1 VTDKE
6 KAPPA
11 SEAEPQPQAEAGIAD
26 VPAAPAPDAAALP
39 VEPGVEPEAAGP
51 EEEDPHAAL
60 QRALE
65 EARGEAAEYLDGWQ
79 RARAELSNARK
90 RFRREQDQA
99 YANAVGSVLTRLLVV
114 VDDFERAFAVPEDER
129 ELEPWV
135 NGMALICRKLRQ
147 LLDQEGVTRIQTEGI
162 AFDPHLH
169 QAITHEPSDTVPE
182 GTVLGEVRAGY
193 QMNERVLR
201 PALVRVSAGGPAEPE
216 PAEDEEAAEAE
227 A

>member
-1 VTDKE
+1 VADKE
-6 KAPPA
+6 KPIPA
-11 SEAEPQPQAEAGIAD
+11 SEAEPQSQAEARTTD
-26 VPAAPAPDAAALP
+26 VLAEPVPEAVALP
-39 VEPGVEPEAAGP
+39 IEPEAEPAGAAA
-51 EEEDPHAAL
+51 EEEDPQAAL

-90 RFRREQDQA
+90 RFQREQEQA
-99 YANAVGSVLTRLLVV
+99 YANAVGSVMKRLLPI

-135 NGMALICRKLRQ
+135 SGMALISRKLQQ
-147 LLDQEGVTRIQTEGI
+147 LLDQEGVTRIQTEGS

-169 QAITHEPSDTVPE
+169 QAITHEPSHAVPE
-182 GTVLGEVRAGY
+182 GGVLGEVRAGY

-201 PALVRVSAGGPAEPE
+201 PALVRVSAGAPGAPE
-216 PAEDEEAAEAE
+216 PAPDEEAPESEA
-227 A
+227 